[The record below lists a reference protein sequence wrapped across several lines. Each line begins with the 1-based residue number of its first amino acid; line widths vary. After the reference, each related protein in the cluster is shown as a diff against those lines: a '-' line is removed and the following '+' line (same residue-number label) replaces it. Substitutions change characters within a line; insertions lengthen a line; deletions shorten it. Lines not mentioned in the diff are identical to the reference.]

1 MSGYLL
7 VALDIQVVATY
18 SAGRDLSDI
27 DAKSLTQAHRNSS
40 SSPADWS
47 QGSGGTKTRDES
59 CEAKE
64 DSISLLHVDLTE
76 DLVQSSW
83 TDLHGGRKGR

>member
-40 SSPADWS
+40 SSPGHWS
-47 QGSGGTKTRDES
+47 QGRSSAKTRGES
-59 CEAKE
+59 REAKE
-64 DSISLLHVDLTE
+64 ESKSLLHVDLTY
-76 DLVQSSW
+76 DLVQS
-83 TDLHGGRKGR
+83 R